1 MTGPVTGGQQL
12 TPYQNVSAP
21 AGNGGD
27 QWGANGGG
35 ITPVFGPLPVLANVS
50 RGVRQSDAVYDV
62 NNATVQ
68 AGMSNGAVS
77 GKTSDQTY
85 ADDSTQQVWTADL
98 ESPGVADSQL

>member
-1 MTGPVTGGQQL
+1 MGTPVYGGQTL
-12 TPYQNVSAP
+12 TPNPNVLAP

-35 ITPVFGPLPVLANVS
+35 ITPSLGPTPVLVNVS
-50 RGVRQSDAVYDV
+50 RAVRQTNNIFDV
-62 NNATVQ
+62 NNQTVQ

-77 GKTSDQTY
+77 GKTADQVY
-85 ADDSTQQVWTADL
+85 ADDNTSLVWTADL